1 MSINSKN
8 SNYRAQFSEI
18 AKSKGYRITKA
29 SRAENEHNIDLKLE
43 GQVNGKSTTV
53 SVDIKKKNGKH
64 SNSWVYIEY
73 VNSKGKDGWLYGW
86 AEFVVFETGNSF
98 IFVSRKALLK
108 LLNTSS
114 IVRWDL
120 PFVDQAWKSKYRL
133 FRRHGTLE
141 KITQIEISH
150 LLSLASTIVW
160 KKL

>member
-1 MSINSKN
+1 MPRQSKKF
-8 SNYRAQFSEI
+8 NYRAQFSEI
-18 AKSKGYRITKA
+18 AQSKGYKTTKA
-29 SRAENEHNIDLKLE
+29 SRIENEHNIDLTLE
-43 GQVNGKSTTV
+43 GQIKGKPTTV

-73 VNSKGKDGWLYGW
+73 VNSKGKEGWLYGW

-108 LLNTSS
+108 FLNESS

-150 LLSLASTIVW
+150 LLSFPSTAVW